1 MRENREEKF
10 LTLSFVAIVI
20 MRQYLYFFACIV
32 LCSVFI
38 AMSLAFSEDS
48 EREGVSE
55 NYVKVAKTPEVSRR
69 QSSYL
74 RQSKAVVLEPKADQ
88 ILCLLWKSKGCK
100 RRREMAEKSDFFSA
114 PQLPNPGPE
123 NSNTSIITGKFQQ
136 RSKVSS
142 AGCICGFT
150 SFKCCK
156 RRKRQVSLKLTPKL
170 PPQEL
175 TKSLQT
181 KK

>member
-1 MRENREEKF
+1 MTEGFWKHLLPDKER
-10 LTLSFVAIVI
+10 LT
-20 MRQYLYFFACIV
+20 
-32 LCSVFI
+32 
-38 AMSLAFSEDS
+38 EDS

-74 RQSKAVVLEPKADQ
+74 RHSKAAVLGPKADQ

-100 RRREMAEKSDFFSA
+100 RRREMTEKRDFFSA

-123 NSNTSIITGKFQQ
+123 NKRDNTSIITGKFQQ

-156 RRKRQVSLKLTPKL
+156 RRKRQVSLKLTPK
-170 PPQEL
+170 EL

>member
-10 LTLSFVAIVI
+10 LTLFFLAIVI
-20 MRQYLYFFACIV
+20 MRQYLYFFACVV

-74 RQSKAVVLEPKADQ
+74 RHSKAVVLGPKADQ
-88 ILCLLWKSKGCK
+88 IICLLWKSKGCK
-100 RRREMAEKSDFFSA
+100 RRREMAEKVRKTDEKGFVQF
-114 PQLPNPGPE
+114 LC
-123 NSNTSIITGKFQQ
+123 NT
-136 RSKVSS
+136 
-142 AGCICGFT
+142 A
-150 SFKCCK
+150 
-156 RRKRQVSLKLTPKL
+156 KLVAL
-170 PPQEL
+170 E
-175 TKSLQT
+175 TKYC
-181 KK
+181 